1 MIPSS
6 IDHST
11 GQHGSAQET
20 VPLLPQNLAVLPRD
34 TQRPRAPRRQRPRVS
49 SYRIFMTLVLVC
61 VVSIDEWSDQSLD
74 PILSPAIVGPAS
86 VIIWALTLLGSF
98 GIGPVA
104 RIWDAIRR

>member
-1 MIPSS
+1 MSPSPIDIPS
-6 IDHST
+6 
-11 GQHGSAQET
+11 GQSGSAQQT
-20 VPLLPQNLAVLPRD
+20 VPLSTQNLGMLPGD
-34 TQRPRAPRRQRPRVS
+34 TQRPRAPRSQRPRVS

-61 VVSIDEWSDQSLD
+61 VVLIDEWSDQSLD